1 MEVYNQPKFDASLV
15 AATCEL
21 WIAFIGKLDEYP
33 DYLTKT
39 IKHLI
44 FFCWE
49 NRRQNQ
55 LTGPIHR
62 QNPTIY
68 RVTFY
73 LHTVAGCFCISE
85 TWTLPDYHYILR
97 YDCFRPPGI
106 WCELDEFS
114 PPWNWHIAPEN
125 WLEIIGRRSF
135 LLVRCVLLV
144 SGRKTPHKTPTWPWA
159 RSTLKTSFTL
169 SHPWKHLPRLAL
181 TPLSVTSPPFFWR
194 GVFLGTKKTTVRS
207 YVTTRRLKSL
217 KREVM
222 KIPQIT
228 V

>member
-1 MEVYNQPKFDASLV
+1 MGTYCVLLMGTSNRAVMQFGNAKCWSNPVNKFRGRFSLNRKDPWVLAGRVSRLVYCHRYMEVYNQPKFDASLV

-114 PPWNWHIAPEN
+114 PPWN
-125 WLEIIGRRSF
+125 
-135 LLVRCVLLV
+135 
-144 SGRKTPHKTPTWPWA
+144 
-159 RSTLKTSFTL
+159 
-169 SHPWKHLPRLAL
+169 
-181 TPLSVTSPPFFWR
+181 
-194 GVFLGTKKTTVRS
+194 
-207 YVTTRRLKSL
+207 
-217 KREVM
+217 
-222 KIPQIT
+222 
-228 V
+228 

>member
-1 MEVYNQPKFDASLV
+1 MACFFVVLGPKIFTAHFTESRDSVFFKYVTFVMEVYNQPQFDASLV

-21 WIAFIGKLDEYP
+21 RIAFIGKLDEYP

-73 LHTVAGCFCISE
+73 LHTLGCFCISE

-106 WCELDEFS
+106 WCELDKFY
-114 PPWNWHIAPEN
+114 PPWN
-125 WLEIIGRRSF
+125 
-135 LLVRCVLLV
+135 
-144 SGRKTPHKTPTWPWA
+144 
-159 RSTLKTSFTL
+159 
-169 SHPWKHLPRLAL
+169 
-181 TPLSVTSPPFFWR
+181 
-194 GVFLGTKKTTVRS
+194 
-207 YVTTRRLKSL
+207 
-217 KREVM
+217 
-222 KIPQIT
+222 
-228 V
+228 

>member
-1 MEVYNQPKFDASLV
+1 MSIWAPTWPVFFVVLGPKIFTAPFTESRDSVFFKYVTFVMEVYNQPKFDASLV

-21 WIAFIGKLDEYP
+21 RIAFIGKLDEYP

-73 LHTVAGCFCISE
+73 LHTLAGCFCISE

-106 WCELDEFS
+106 WCELDGFS
-114 PPWNWHIAPEN
+114 PPWN
-125 WLEIIGRRSF
+125 
-135 LLVRCVLLV
+135 
-144 SGRKTPHKTPTWPWA
+144 
-159 RSTLKTSFTL
+159 
-169 SHPWKHLPRLAL
+169 
-181 TPLSVTSPPFFWR
+181 
-194 GVFLGTKKTTVRS
+194 
-207 YVTTRRLKSL
+207 
-217 KREVM
+217 
-222 KIPQIT
+222 
-228 V
+228 